1 MNREMMGELS
11 LEWIAW
17 NYTIGADTD
26 NSQLDEKTLGIL
38 RLLIATFLFNL
49 KIAVRR
55 PFGWGGSLLN
65 SNGGL
70 YKAIN
75 IHNGDIAWLN

>member
-38 RLLIATFLFNL
+38 RLLIATFF
-49 KIAVRR
+49 I
-55 PFGWGGSLLN
+55 
-65 SNGGL
+65 
-70 YKAIN
+70 
-75 IHNGDIAWLN
+75 